1 MNSEQPKPA
10 PEGRIRGWQLLREG
24 MWRHRRGI
32 ALGMFVGVVWTV
44 AKVTV
49 PLLIQRAID
58 RGIRGDDSLTMWG
71 LAIAGAGLVS
81 AVATGAR
88 RYIAFQN
95 ARAVEA
101 DLRDRVYEHA
111 LRLQF
116 AYHDTHQTG
125 QLMSRGNTDLQ
136 QFQNFVTMLPITFAN
151 LLTVVLAT
159 IVLLVLDWQLALA
172 ALVGLPLANYFGRKF
187 SQTLHPALMAV
198 QEESAQLAS
207 VVEETVSG
215 IRVVKGFGAE
225 QIRFDALATEADDV
239 RSASLRAARARANFL
254 PALEVVPNIGL
265 IAVLAFGG
273 NKVLNGDLEV
283 GELVL
288 FNIYVVLLI
297 QPLRMLGMIVANFQR
312 ATAAGA
318 RIAQLLDSPV
328 AIASPPSPK
337 HLPDRGSVEVGRV
350 SFSGVSFGYGTEAV
364 LDGFE
369 LEIGPG
375 ESIAIVGATG
385 SGKSTIARL
394 LPRFYDVDQGSIR
407 LDGVDI
413 REIDIDELRRAVG
426 LVFEETFLFAASVRD
441 NIAFGVPDA
450 DFEVVKQAAQLAGAD
465 EFIQGLAHGYDTVI
479 GERGFSLSGG
489 QRQRIAIARAIAADP
504 RVLILDD
511 ATSAVDPTKEH
522 EIRDALRDAMTA
534 RTTIVIAHR
543 PATIAL
549 ADRVVLLAEGRVAAS
564 GTHAELVDTSELYRQ
579 VLAQGAID
587 DSTVA
592 GGG

>member
-1 MNSEQPKPA
+1 MTSEQTRPA
-10 PEGRIRGWQLLREG
+10 PSGRVRGWLLLKEG
-24 MWRHRRGI
+24 MRRHRAGI
-32 ALGMFVGVVWTV
+32 AFGMFIGVVWTV
-44 AKVTV
+44 AKVLV
-49 PLLIQRAID
+49 PVLIQQAID
-58 RGIRGDDSLTMWG
+58 KGIRGDGSLVMWG
-71 LAIAGAGLVS
+71 LAIAAAGLVS
-81 AVATGAR
+81 AIATGGR
-88 RYIAFQN
+88 RYVAFQN

-101 DLRDRVYEHA
+101 DFRDRVYRHA
-111 LRLQF
+111 LKLHF

-151 LLTVVLAT
+151 FLTVVLAT
-159 IVLLVLDWQLALA
+159 IVLVLLDWQLAVA
-172 ALVGLPLANYFGRKF
+172 ALAGLPLANYFGRKF

-225 QIRFDALATEADDV
+225 QIRFDALAEEVEDV
-239 RSASLRAARARANFL
+239 RGAALRAARARANFI
-254 PALEVVPNIGL
+254 PALEVVPNLGL

-273 NKVLNGDLEV
+273 SKVLNGELEI

-318 RIAQLLDSPV
+318 RIAELLDTPV
-328 AIASPPSPK
+328 AIESPPEPAEL
-337 HLPDRGSVEVGRV
+337 LPRDDHRAGSV
-350 SFSGVSFGYGTEAV
+350 SFAGVRFGYGDETV
-364 LDGFE
+364 LDGFD
-369 LEIGPG
+369 LEISAG

-394 LPRFYDVDQGSIR
+394 LPRFYDVDEGSVS
-407 LDGVDI
+407 LDGVDV
-413 REIDIDELRRAVG
+413 RDLELDELRRAVG
-426 LVFEETFLFAASVRD
+426 IVFEETFLFAASVRD

-450 DFEVVKQAAQLAGAD
+450 DFEVVANAARLAGAD
-465 EFIQGLAHGYDTVI
+465 EFIRDLSNGYDTMI

-522 EIRDALRDAMTA
+522 EIRDALRDAMTS

-549 ADRVVLLAEGRVAAS
+549 ADRVVLIDGGRVAAS
-564 GTHAELVDTSELYRQ
+564 GSHEELAATSDLYRT
-579 VLAQGAID
+579 VLAQGELEDVEAQ
-587 DSTVA
+587 
-592 GGG
+592 G